1 MSILRRGVG
10 DVVGRYP
17 QFNNYVAPLSQLYGQ
32 TTVTSSAGERIDEWT
47 ALGISSVLSAVTLL
61 CDSVAS
67 LPLRAFE
74 INKAGKRV
82 ETKLPQLL
90 SDPDP
95 ASGTNSFEFIHT
107 TMSSLA
113 LHGNAYIHI
122 DRDRAGTP
130 IGLVPLHPYQMQV
143 LPTGDQISR
152 TYLHLGN
159 EMDAENILHIRT
171 FTPPQSLVGVSPLIQ
186 SRNLVG
192 LSLAMD
198 RHLAQFYSEGATPS
212 GVLETAQ
219 KLTLDQA
226 RTIQG
231 TWEATHR
238 RHRRPAVLS
247 DGLSYKPITTSAA
260 DQQMIQTREQLIRD
274 IARIYRIPSHLIGAT
289 GDNQTYQNV
298 EQASL
303 NFLIF
308 TITPWIRR
316 LEIAL
321 SKILAPN
328 IDVVFDFGSL
338 LRSDSL
344 TRARV
349 NTMNIQAGAMS
360 PNEARQTFGLE
371 PYDGG
376 DSFVQS
382 LAGSVVA
389 GGDLPTLGE
398 DADPS
403 APVMGVL
410 DNG

>member
-1 MSILRRGVG
+1 MSIFRRGVG
-10 DVVGRYP
+10 DVTGRYP

-32 TTVTSSAGERIDEWT
+32 TTITSSAGERIDEWT
-47 ALGISSVLSAVTLL
+47 ALGVSSVLSAVTLL
-61 CDSVAS
+61 ADSVAS
-67 LPLRAFE
+67 LPLRAYQVDP
-74 INKAGKRV
+74 AGKRTSV
-82 ETKLPQLL
+82 AVPEILAN
-90 SDPDP
+90 PDP
-95 ASGTNSFEFIHT
+95 ASGTDSFEFIHT
-107 TMSSLA
+107 TMASLV

-122 DRDRAGTP
+122 DRDRSGKA

-143 LPTGDQISR
+143 LPSGDQTGRS
-152 TYLHLGN
+152 YLHLGN
-159 EMDAENILHIRT
+159 EMDSENILHIRT

-198 RHLAQFYSEGATPS
+198 RHLSQFYAEGGTPS
-212 GVLETAQ
+212 GVLSTSQ

-247 DGLSYKPITTSAA
+247 DGLKFDPITTSAA
-260 DQQMIQTREQLIRD
+260 DAQMIQSREQLIRD

-321 SKILAPN
+321 SKILDPGL
-328 IDVVFDFGSL
+328 DVVFDFASL

-349 NTMNIQAGAMS
+349 NTMSIQAGAMS

-371 PYDGG
+371 PYEGG
-376 DSFVQS
+376 DSFVQA
-382 LAGSVVA
+382 LAGSVTA
-389 GGDLPTLGE
+389 GGDLPELGE

-410 DNG
+410 D

>member
-1 MSILRRGVG
+1 MSIFRRGVG
-10 DVVGRYP
+10 DLVGRYP

-32 TTVTSSAGERIDEWT
+32 TTITSSAGERIDEWT
-47 ALGISSVLSAVTLL
+47 ALGVSSVLSAVSLL
-61 CDSVAS
+61 SDSVAS
-67 LPLRAFE
+67 LPLRAYE
-74 INKAGKRV
+74 IDPAGGRKSV
-82 ETKLPQLL
+82 PVPQLL
-90 SDPDP
+90 ADPDP
-95 ASGTNSFEFIHT
+95 ASGTNSFEFVHT
-107 TMSSLA
+107 VMASLV

-122 DRDRAGTP
+122 DRDKSGKA

-159 EMDAENILHIRT
+159 EIDRENLLHIRT

-198 RHLAQFYSEGATPS
+198 RHLSQFYAEGGTPS
-212 GVLETAQ
+212 GVLSTDQ

-226 RTIQG
+226 RTVQG

-247 DGLSYKPITTSAA
+247 DGLKFNPITTSAA
-260 DQQMIQTREQLIRD
+260 DAQMIQSREQLIRD

-316 LEIAL
+316 LEIAF
-321 SKILAPN
+321 SKILGPN
-328 IDVVFDFGSL
+328 MDVVFDFTSL
-338 LRSDSL
+338 LRSDAM

-349 NTMNIQAGAMS
+349 NSVNIMYGVMS
-360 PNEARQTFGLE
+360 PNEARQTVGLE

-376 DSFVQS
+376 DSFRQALPGALV
-382 LAGSVVA
+382 
-389 GGDLPTLGE
+389 GDGEPLGE
-398 DADPS
+398 DTDPS

-410 DNG
+410 D

>member
-10 DVVGRYP
+10 DVTGRYP

-32 TTVTSSAGERIDEWT
+32 TTITSSAGERIDEWT
-47 ALGISSVLSAVTLL
+47 ALGVSSVLSAVSLL
-61 CDSVAS
+61 ADSVAS
-67 LPLRAFE
+67 LPLRGYE
-74 INKAGKRV
+74 IDPTGNRKSV
-82 ETKLPQLL
+82 PVPQLIA
-90 SDPDP
+90 DPDP
-95 ASGTNSFEFIHT
+95 ASGTNSFEFVHT
-107 TMSSLA
+107 VMASLV

-122 DRDRAGTP
+122 DRDKSGTP

-152 TYLHLGN
+152 MYLHLGN

-198 RHLAQFYSEGATPS
+198 RHLSQFYGEGATPS
-212 GVLETAQ
+212 GVLETDG

-226 RTIQG
+226 RVIQG
-231 TWEATHR
+231 TWESTHR
-238 RHRRPAVLS
+238 RHRRPAVMS
-247 DGLSYKPITTSAA
+247 DGLKFKPITTSAA
-260 DQQMIQTREQLIRD
+260 DAQMIESREQLIRD

-308 TITPWIRR
+308 TITPWLRR
-316 LEIAL
+316 LEIAF

-328 IDVVFDFGSL
+328 VDVVFDTSVL
-338 LRSDSL
+338 LRTDAL

-349 NTMNIQAGAMS
+349 SQMQIAMGALT
-360 PNEARQTFGLE
+360 PNEARQTEGYE
-371 PYDGG
+371 PYVGG
-376 DSFVQS
+376 DDFHQA
-382 LAGSVVA
+382 LPGQTTTDAPATGTDTDKSV
-389 GGDLPTLGE
+389 
-398 DADPS
+398 
-403 APVMGVL
+403 PVMGVL
-410 DNG
+410 S